1 MYSLVYK
8 GINSIPSQTN
18 VRLRFYNMI
27 RGQYQLTLKRDTTGI
42 VCMVTRSQD
51 NGRMSVLCHVDNII
65 RESFIACQPDY
76 FHHATKVTLS
86 TMVRVLF
93 DQDKKGTCIP
103 MTVSTPHFYERT
115 TSLYL
120 TRFLHTSAPHHV
132 LYSSNDMYY

>member
-76 FHHATKVTLS
+76 LHHAT
-86 TMVRVLF
+86 
-93 DQDKKGTCIP
+93 
-103 MTVSTPHFYERT
+103 
-115 TSLYL
+115 
-120 TRFLHTSAPHHV
+120 
-132 LYSSNDMYY
+132 